1 MTLEEV
7 KKIFRYGWIA
17 KDEDENWSWFS
28 EKPEIYYGDVIDSHY
43 WHAEYNIGLGTIE
56 GTEDINYL
64 DSLIEIKGE

>member
-1 MTLEEV
+1 MTLDKV

-17 KDEDENWSWFS
+17 KDEDENWSWSS
-28 EKPEIYYGDVIDSHY
+28 EKPILYRSVIGGCY
-43 WHAEYNIGLGTIE
+43 WHGGYNFGIGTIE